1 MRVNH
6 TPEALVPPSPREGWC
21 HGDHWQLGHHGREK
35 DDAMQ
40 TIDTWDIM
48 EEQAHI
54 EIQTKNKDSN
64 GASNPPLV

>member
-1 MRVNH
+1 
-6 TPEALVPPSPREGWC
+6 
-21 HGDHWQLGHHGREK
+21 LGHHGREK

-40 TIDTWDIM
+40 TIDSWDIM

-54 EIQTKNKDSN
+54 EIQMENKDSN